1 MKRYDNTHAISS
13 LRAQPRNSNNE
24 LRQNTTDER
33 KKRVTLTRSR
43 RWCSTTLFALASFA
57 MLLFG
62 NSPSLAQSSQAGNLP
77 IYTSPIDITG
87 LKIQLRVAAPDR
99 ETGRP
104 VDVVLPVDLIGPKM
118 NQLFSTP
125 LSTQMDQYWN
135 VIPDAKTGMTP
146 RQMACDGKD
155 GIKQQVAKEVAKQGP
170 SYSAYDISC
179 NLATKGQL
187 VVKQAGAT
195 MILAYLLTNNTVSF
209 ASTSPQTCKSGNGT
223 PFCPNDP
230 RFTVHFATEIVT
242 VVRTAGLCQLFA
254 ENGTVYVVAASFEA
268 TNGAAEVAKFFGGQ
282 KFVAG
287 EVAMTNTMRNQPL
300 PLDDSFKE
308 LRNSAA
314 CTGKAPGVSRV
325 LTAFRD
331 FETVIDMRQ
340 GILLKATHVGIVAP
354 TLDGS
359 APGSANSGNIPS
371 VPSFTRPMIATAQPL
386 VTAGNTVRISGQHF
400 PLNISRSTSL
410 PVTMQHGGYGPN
422 STILGGVCFGGA
434 TELEWGP
441 VGGPQR
447 VQKLSGNAQGACA
460 AAYDASNLTPNTA
473 YQFRVRD
480 CDPITCSPW
489 SPTLRA
495 STDKADTQK
504 GTVMLTLDSGA
515 AIGKAAIGKDTISN
529 AAISGATVNTHNTA
543 SLTNNRAWIGS
554 SATVLTRPVLDART
568 AQTTRGEIQS
578 AQGGGT
584 PLGSTSVDA
593 QGNFETTITIPAGAA
608 VGAHTIYAVNGDAK
622 ADVII
627 QVTSGGATGKASI
640 MMVGLLKG
648 ETGCPNHP
656 ISSTQTDSFF
666 TLFGAG
672 FAAGGTV
679 AIHLDS
685 ATGFTLGTAA
695 VRADGSIC
703 QQIQSAPGNKAGAHT
718 LVAVQAGASVAQTP
732 VTFVLPSVV
741 R

>member
-1 MKRYDNTHAISS
+1 MKRYDHIDTILS
-13 LRAQPRNSNNE
+13 LRSRARNSNND
-24 LRQNTTDER
+24 LRENSTDAE
-33 KKRVTLTRSR
+33 KNRVTLTRCR
-43 RWCSTTLFALASFA
+43 RWYSTLLLALATFA
-57 MLLFG
+57 MLMFG
-62 NSPSLAQSSQAGNLP
+62 NSVSLAQSSQAGNLP

-87 LKIQLRVAAPDR
+87 LKLQLRVTAPDR
-99 ETGRP
+99 DSGKP
-104 VDVVLPVDLIGPKM
+104 VDVVLPVDLLGPKM

-135 VIPDAKTGMTP
+135 VIPDAKTGLTP

-155 GIKQQVAKEVAKQGP
+155 GIKLQVAKEVAKQGS
-170 SYSAYDISC
+170 SYSAYDITC
-179 NLATKGQL
+179 NLATRGQL

-223 PFCPNDP
+223 PLCPNDP

-242 VVRTAGLCQLFA
+242 VVRTAGLCQMFA
-254 ENGTVYVVAASFEA
+254 ENGTVYVVAASFAA

-287 EVAMTNTMRNQPL
+287 EVAMTNTMRSQPL

-308 LRNSAA
+308 LRTSAA
-314 CTGKAPGVSRV
+314 CTGKTPGVSRV

-340 GILLKATHVGIVAP
+340 GILLKATHSGIVAP

-359 APGSANSGNIPS
+359 APGSANSGNIPG

-434 TELEWGP
+434 TELEWGL
-441 VGGPQR
+441 VGGQQR
-447 VQKLSGNAQGACA
+447 VQRLPGNAQGACA
-460 AAYDASNLTPNTA
+460 AAYDASGLTPNTA

-489 SPTLRA
+489 SPTMKA

-515 AIGKAAIGKDTISN
+515 AIGKAAVGKETISN
-529 AAISGATVNTHNTA
+529 AAISGATINTHNTA
-543 SLTNNRAWIGS
+543 SLTNNRAWTGS
-554 SATVLTRPVLDART
+554 AATALTRPVLDTRT
-568 AQTTRGEIQS
+568 AQANRGELLS

-584 PLGSTSVDA
+584 SLGTTSVDA
-593 QGNFETTITIPAGAA
+593 KGNFETTITIPAGAA
-608 VGAHTIYAVNGDAK
+608 IGAHTIHAVNGDAR
-622 ADVII
+622 AEVVI
-627 QVTSGGATGKASI
+627 QVTSGGATSKASI

-656 ISSTQTDSFF
+656 INSTQTDSFF

-672 FAAGGTV
+672 FATGGTV
-679 AIHLDS
+679 AVHLDS
-685 ATGFTLGTAA
+685 VTGITLGTAV
-695 VRADGSIC
+695 VRPDGSIC
-703 QQIQSAPGNKAGAHT
+703 QQMQSAPGNKAGART
-718 LVAVQAGASVAQTP
+718 LVAVQSGASVAQAN